1 MPVYTQVIPLIA
13 APKARFMTIPLLICD
28 DSNMARKQVAK
39 ALPVGWDVDI
49 TFATN
54 GVEGLQA
61 IRDGKGEMVFLDLT
75 MPEMDGYQ
83 VLEAVKAEG
92 LDAMIVVISGDIQ
105 PDAYNRV
112 TKMGAMEFIQKPV
125 SPEKLQEVLRKF
137 GLI

>member
-1 MPVYTQVIPLIA
+1 MAT
-13 APKARFMTIPLLICD
+13 PLLICD
-28 DSNMARKQVAK
+28 DSMMARKQVARS
-39 ALPVGWDVDI
+39 LPADWEVDV

-83 VLEAVKAEG
+83 VLEAIKAEG
-92 LDAMIVVISGDIQ
+92 LNAMVIVISGDIQ
-105 PDAYNRV
+105 PNAQARV
-112 TKMGAMEFIQKPV
+112 TQLGAMDFIQKPIN
-125 SPEKLQEVLRKF
+125 PEKLADTLRKF